1 MMKPGEE
8 TSNSEKATKDIQL
21 VRNTR
26 EYEQVLNE
34 SLQLFEFSRP
44 LQSKEKNSWRFFYN
58 NCNGLEAN
66 TMISTYVKQKKE
78 KKQ

>member
-44 LQSKEKNSWRFFYN
+44 LQSKEK
-58 NCNGLEAN
+58 
-66 TMISTYVKQKKE
+66 KKL
-78 KKQ
+78 QILL